1 MNHLQNEFVA
11 SLVASGPHPQ
21 IASSNQIFAPFVGSW
36 DLLVSWFDENG
47 RLIRRQAGE
56 WHFSWVLEGR
66 AIQDIWIVPPRTVRH
81 EASDLYE
88 YGASMRFFDPGID
101 AWRSTWIGPMH
112 GLVRT
117 FIAKRFGDRVV
128 LETTEGSEPRM
139 RWSFSDI
146 APHSFNWSNEVWEH
160 GCWRLQQ
167 SFRCQRR

>member
-47 RLIRRQAGE
+47 RLTRQQAGE

-88 YGASMRFFDPGID
+88 YGASMRFFDPAID

-128 LETTEGSEPRM
+128 LETTEGTEPRM

-160 GCWRLQQ
+160 DCWRLQQ